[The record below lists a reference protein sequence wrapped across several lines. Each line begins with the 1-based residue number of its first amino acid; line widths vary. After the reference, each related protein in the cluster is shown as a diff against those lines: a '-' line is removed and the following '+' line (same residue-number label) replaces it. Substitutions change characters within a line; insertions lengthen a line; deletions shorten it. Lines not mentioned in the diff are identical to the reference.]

1 MAGIR
6 DRSPDDEDDEDD
18 VLLSWLTSLSYD
30 DLVAEIVDLADG
42 DEGIRALL
50 EARAEAQT
58 ARELIEDGAAD
69 EAIGLAR
76 EAFGAVTDALAR
88 PGGAPESLT
97 DAARELLG
105 VHLRACQAADPPPDP
120 VELGTYLADL
130 VLDDTRGL
138 TPSLEDYA
146 GLLGRAGTLAIRD
159 RITAVYRA
167 NPGHANARH
176 LAGSLAGPV
185 TEDAALRER
194 RARHEAE
201 RSLASYRALR
211 AAARKANTWDTERIM
226 ALSQLPPPVLVDA
239 LLDDGDL
246 DAAWAALSRPTDPG
260 RPPVLAQSADPG
272 RPSILLGDAAEEQ
285 RLRLAD
291 ASLTARPAQALGVYL
306 AAAGPLTRQTG
317 DAAYR
322 KLVRVL
328 TSARACHQALGTT
341 AEFGRY
347 MDGLREANKRKRNL
361 IRLLDDAGL

>member
-6 DRSPDDEDDEDD
+6 GRSPDDDDDEDD
-18 VLLSWLTSLSYD
+18 ALVSWLTLLSYD

-50 EARAEAQT
+50 EARAAVQT
-58 ARELIEDGAAD
+58 ADELIEDGAAD

-76 EAFGAVTDALAR
+76 EAFGAVSDALAR
-88 PGGAPESLT
+88 PAGGPEPITS
-97 DAARELLG
+97 AARELLG

-130 VLDDTRGL
+130 ILDDTRGL
-138 TPSLEDYA
+138 TPSLEDYS

-176 LAGSLAGPV
+176 LAGALSGPV
-185 TEDAALRER
+185 TDDAALREH

-211 AAARKANTWDTERIM
+211 AAARQANTWDTERIK

-246 DAAWAALSRPTDPG
+246 DA
-260 RPPVLAQSADPG
+260 
-272 RPSILLGDAAEEQ
+272 
-285 RLRLAD
+285 D
-291 ASLTARPAQALGVYL
+291 ASLAARPAQALGIYL

-347 MDGLREANKRKRNL
+347 MAGLREANKRKRNL

>member
-6 DRSPDDEDDEDD
+6 GRSPDEDDEDD
-18 VLLSWLTSLSYD
+18 VLVSWLTSLSYD

-50 EARAEAQT
+50 EARAAART
-58 ARELIEDGAAD
+58 ADDLIDDGAAN
-69 EAIGLAR
+69 EALGLAR

-88 PGGAPESLT
+88 PGGAPQALT
-97 DAARELLG
+97 SAARELLG
-105 VHLRACQAADPPPDP
+105 VHLRACQAADPQPDP

-130 VLDDTRGL
+130 ILDDARGL

-146 GLLGRAGTLAIRD
+146 GLLGRVGTLAIRD

-167 NPGHANARH
+167 NPGHPNARH

-185 TEDAALRER
+185 TDDAALRDR

-211 AAARKANTWDTERIM
+211 AAARQGNTWNTERIK

-246 DAAWAALSRPTDPG
+246 DAAWAVLAQPADPG
-260 RPPVLAQSADPG
+260 RPPVLAD
-272 RPSILLGDAAEEQ
+272 DAAEEQ

-322 KLVRVL
+322 KLVRLL

-341 AEFGRY
+341 GEFGRY
-347 MDGLREANKRKRNL
+347 MAGLREANKRKRNL

>member
-6 DRSPDDEDDEDD
+6 GRNPDDEDDEDD
-18 VLLSWLTSLSYD
+18 VLVSWLTSLSYD

-50 EARAEAQT
+50 EARATAQI
-58 ARELIEDGAAD
+58 ADELIEDGAAD
-69 EAIGLAR
+69 EAIELAR
-76 EAFGAVTDALAR
+76 EAFAAVTAALAR
-88 PGGAPESLT
+88 PGGAPESLAS
-97 DAARELLG
+97 AARELLG
-105 VHLRACQAADPPPDP
+105 VHLRACRAADPPPGP

-130 VLDDTRGL
+130 ILDDTRGL

-146 GLLGRAGTLAIRD
+146 DLLGRAGTLAIRD

-185 TEDAALRER
+185 TDDAALRER

-201 RSLASYRALR
+201 PSLGSYRALR
-211 AAARKANTWDTERIM
+211 AAARQANTWNTERIK
-226 ALSQLPPPVLVDA
+226 ALSQLPPSVLIDA

-246 DAAWAALSRPTDPG
+246 DAAWA
-260 RPPVLAQSADPG
+260 VLAQPTNPD
-272 RPSILLGDAAEEQ
+272 RPPLVSGDAAEEQ

-322 KLVRVL
+322 KLVRLL

-341 AEFGRY
+341 GEFGRY
-347 MDGLREANKRKRNL
+347 MAGLREANSRKRNL